1 MRFGCLQNLE
11 KTTRLNLNFIKKSQF
26 LALPL
31 VRNLWTGSDSS
42 LENVRSKNHKN
53 LSLRDCQIVFILK
66 GGFRFAKLILCSGQN
81 LEPLRFST
89 NLHRPS
95 RINATNNQHTIKCVR
110 NFLNNNEPF
119 WNDKSLRLRISK
131 TFNFFA
137 KFGCFWSFWPNFE
150 LRYLCT
156 A

>member
-26 LALPL
+26 LALQL
-31 VRNLWTGSDSS
+31 VRITKPVRTGQDSCFS
-42 LENVRSKNHKN
+42 ALKCPVQSKNHKN

-119 WNDKSLRLRISK
+119 WNDKSSE
-131 TFNFFA
+131 FQNFLIFA
-137 KFGCFWSFWPNFE
+137 QFGLFWPIFD
-150 LRYLCT
+150 RVYGI
-156 A
+156 